1 MNLTADQWALGVV
14 AALLVGFVKSGV
26 PGLGILIVPVMAAV
40 FPAKQSVG
48 VLLPMLVA
56 GDLFA
61 VAYYRRHALWPQI
74 WRLLAGVAPGMV
86 LAVWTLRFISDG
98 QLKSLL
104 GGMILVL
111 VGLELARQK
120 FSWQVLHH
128 WSVSALAGVVT
139 GFATTVGNLAGPVA
153 AVYFVSKDLDKKAFL
168 GTFAWLFLI
177 LNATKLPIF
186 AGLGMITPASL
197 WFDALMLPAIAVGAV
212 AGRWAL
218 PRIPETLFARLVLIL
233 AAVAGLQLLLR

>member
-1 MNLTADQWALGVV
+1 MNLTAYQWALGVI

-26 PGLGILIVPVMAAV
+26 PGLGILIVPLMASV

-74 WRLLAGVAPGMV
+74 WRLLAGVAPGM
-86 LAVWTLRFISDG
+86 LAAVWTLRHISDA
-98 QLKSLL
+98 QLKPLL
-104 GGMILVL
+104 GGLILTL

-120 FSWQVLHH
+120 FSWKILHH

-153 AVYFVSKDLDKKAFL
+153 AVYFVSKDLDKKAFV

-197 WFDALMLPAIAVGAV
+197 RFDALMLPAIAVGAF

-218 PRIPETLFARLVLIL
+218 PKIPDKTFGQLILIL
-233 AAVAGLQLLLR
+233 AAVAGAQLILR